1 MEKQNQQD
9 VTSMQIAF
17 WEEKA
22 NLIEKYKN
30 SLEKENKDY

>member
-1 MEKQNQQD
+1 M
-9 VTSMQIAF
+9 THMQIQF

-30 SLEKENKDY
+30 SLEKENWDY